1 MTRLKLTIMK
11 KNIFTSLFF
20 ILAVFA
26 LNSCKQSYSPGDN
39 LETVPETKITIDEID
54 ALMDFLDN
62 SGDYIN
68 SYGMP
73 NMVSA
78 SNVYENLNRYFILDI
93 RSSEEYVK
101 GHINGAMNISTD
113 KVLNYLDEFVAASVY
128 DKIIVVDETGQAAS
142 FVTAVL
148 RMLGYNNAYAMKY
161 GMGAWNRSLDKWSK
175 NTSSKF
181 SNQLESKDNPK
192 TKTYALPKLTTG
204 QHCGAEIMEARA
216 TTVLNTPFE
225 RLTISAERVYNE
237 PEDFYIINYWTKDRY
252 DYGHIPGSHQYT
264 PKQDI
269 KKSTLL
275 NTIPDDKKIVIYGY
289 TGQTSSFLMAYLRML
304 GYNAFVI
311 PYGANSFMYNQLLAK
326 NWNAFKA
333 DEKLNDYLLIKG
345 EKPMGKDFNRQI
357 LKLDNKK
364 SGTKRKIIKRKK
376 KEVEGGCS

>member
-1 MTRLKLTIMK
+1 MSRLKLTIMK

-20 ILAVFA
+20 ILAVFT
-26 LNSCKQSYSPGDN
+26 LNSCKQSYSPGEN
-39 LETVPETKITIDEID
+39 IEIVPETKIAIDEID
-54 ALMDFLDN
+54 ALLDFLDN

-68 SYGMP
+68 SYGIP

-78 SNVYENLNRYFILDI
+78 SNVYENLNQYFILDI

-128 DKIIVVDETGQAAS
+128 DKIVVVDETGQAAS

-175 NTSSKF
+175 FTSSKF

-192 TKTYALPKLTTG
+192 TKTYAFPKLTTG

-216 TTVLNTPFE
+216 TTVLNTPFD
-225 RLTISAERVYNE
+225 RLTISAERVFNE
-237 PEDFYIINYWTKDRY
+237 PDEFYIINYWKKENY
-252 DYGHIPGSHQYT
+252 SKGHIPGAHQYT

-275 NTIPDDKKIVIYGY
+275 NTIPTDKKVVVYCY
-289 TGQTSSFLMAYLRML
+289 TGQSAAFLMAYLRML
-304 GYNAFVI
+304 GYNAFII
-311 PYGANSFMYNQLLAK
+311 PYGANGFMYDKVVANG
-326 NWNAFKA
+326 WHAFKA
-333 DEKLNDYLLIKG
+333 SEKLNDFLLIKG
-345 EKPMGKDFNRQI
+345 EKPMGKDFNKQI
-357 LKLDNKK
+357 INLNSDAPKTKK
-364 SGTKRKIIKRKK
+364 KIIKRKK
-376 KEVEGGCS
+376 KEVEGGCG